1 MLKVIWLN
9 AKLLQLSEGQP
20 VAHLCQLCLQ
30 MEHMGTFQLRDTEAL
45 LSARCCPIRSESPSE
60 SGLLQR

>member
-9 AKLLQLSEGQP
+9 AKLLQLSEGQL

-60 SGLLQR
+60 SGLLQQ